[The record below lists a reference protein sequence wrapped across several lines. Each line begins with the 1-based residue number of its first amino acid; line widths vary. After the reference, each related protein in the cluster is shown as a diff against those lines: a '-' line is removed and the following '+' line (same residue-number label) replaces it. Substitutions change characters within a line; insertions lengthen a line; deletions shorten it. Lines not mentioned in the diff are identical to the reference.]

1 MVKQTYPLYF
11 NKNRDEN
18 HLVGDWFHNL
28 FDLGNI
34 YSQEIIRHN
43 ISKSLL
49 SLSLPKLNF
58 SSSIILLGIIKNIMS
73 RETQDNVISK
83 DNITNIEYGSF
94 VKIKNKTDQTIVGK
108 FLGLQ
113 TDKIYGVE
121 IKFMKIDIGKGTE
134 QLVPVNKALE
144 RISLIEGSQE
154 NLTIGKKGGVRE
166 GVRDIG
172 SLHKYYLNSI
182 EQNHL
187 NKFFQNRFLI
197 IGEKNKIKNE
207 VLTKFYFNEESYG
220 YLSDLLR
227 INELR
232 SANSSFI
239 VELISDRNKSKKEI
253 VNYEYII
260 LEGSNAIRNNLEITN
275 MGNVI
280 SLISPQETN
289 FLDTVNLLNDFYQ
302 RHSSKKHEFEILSN
316 LNLNIPAQLSIH
328 ESK

>member
-1 MVKQTYPLYF
+1 MSKQNYPLYY
-11 NKNRDEN
+11 NKNIEEKY
-18 HLVGDWFHNL
+18 LVGDWFHNL

-34 YSQEIIRHN
+34 FSQEIIRHN

-58 SSSIILLGIIKNIMS
+58 SSTVILLGIIKNIMS
-73 RETQDNVISK
+73 SETQDNVISK

-94 VKIKNKTDQTIVGK
+94 VKIKNKDDQTIIGK
-108 FLGLQ
+108 FLGLR
-113 TDKIYGVE
+113 TDKINGTE
-121 IKFMKIDIGKGTE
+121 IKFMKISIGKGTE
-134 QLVPVNKALE
+134 QLVPINQALE
-144 RISLIEGSQE
+144 RISLIEDSQE
-154 NLTIGKKGGVRE
+154 NLKIGKKGKIGE
-166 GVRDIG
+166 GLRDVG

-207 VLTKFYFNEESYG
+207 VLTKFFFNNDSYG

-232 SANSSFI
+232 STNSSFI
-239 VELISDRNKSKKEI
+239 LELISNRNKTQKNFNK
-253 VNYEYII
+253 YEYII

-275 MGNVI
+275 MANVI
-280 SLISPQETN
+280 CLISPQETN
-289 FLDTVNLLNDFYQ
+289 YLDTVNLLNDFYQ
-302 RHSSKKHEFEILSN
+302 RHSFKKHEFEILSN

-328 ESK
+328 E